1 MEITKLN
8 IYNILAIF
16 CLIFVLVVTHITPS
30 KIFNYNIL
38 RGKWVGNYI
47 DGQVILKMN
56 NKTCSLEFKK
66 INSNIS
72 EIITGNCSVDY
83 AKTPNTLIINNISD
97 INMSLYSLILMKNKN
112 LIHITT
118 FSTKWKL
125 RSIMFTKQNTIMLKK
140 V

>member
-1 MEITKLN
+1 
-8 IYNILAIF
+8 
-16 CLIFVLVVTHITPS
+16 VLVVTYITPS
-30 KIFNYNIL
+30 KIFNYNII

-47 DGQVILKMN
+47 DGKVILKMN

-72 EIITGNCSVDY
+72 ETITGNCNVDY

-125 RSIMFTKQNTIMLKK
+125 RSTMFTKQNTIMLKK